1 MNNELIQQLIAALT
15 ALMSLV
21 TGFMAD
27 IPQMKDDIASLQGQI
42 DSVEQVE
49 SAIGGDTFNFV
60 AGGVYSLS
68 GSGIGLTDTSITL
81 DSFQMPVSGIE
92 LTMTDFGDIGYAT
105 IEPGKSKKEFISFTG
120 ISQNGSNDQATFTGV
135 TRGLNFVAPYTAS
148 TTLRQ
153 THSGG
158 AKLVISN
165 PPQLYNKLTAKDND
179 ETITGLWHFNTVIPT
194 FSGAADATSTLQAAT
209 RAYVNS
215 VATQGAATSTE
226 SVGGLVELATQAEMA
241 SSTDLGL
248 DRPLVPY
255 TKYSTSTCTG
265 TGFTFLVTKS
275 DGNISNNCLDT
286 AETIH
291 WLGAFTLSSTTMGR
305 LNASTTITHGTTTTQ
320 TFLMASSGGSRK
332 VLTSNSTGVGT
343 WQAGTFSVAS
353 STQSTAGSS
362 AATTTRW
369 RMQIPSGMWGANSM
383 VQIYLTGD
391 AANNAANDQYIIA
404 NIGVNGGAKSV
415 TYPMA
420 NLEDCDGYSMV
431 ITIGARGAT
440 NSQIFSGYGNTNSG
454 GSSCQFNGF
463 HATAMGGNA
472 FQTSAIDLSSGI
484 VDVYIETR
492 NQNAGDTLTIESIK
506 GTFTP

>member
-68 GSGIGLTDTSITL
+68 GSGVGLTDTSITL

-320 TFLMASSGGSRK
+320 TFLMASSGGLGK

-343 WQAGTFSVAS
+343 WQASVNRQFYECWESESAVVVNATSTGSGVGWGAGLEENGGEKCYFNFMLPPGKSITRFHLWAQNDDNTPGTGNVVTRISFMPITTGAQWGTADDSGDETFGLAAS
-353 STQSTAGSS
+353 KNMEVDAIASTTFNGITAG
-362 AATTTRW
+362 RPYQVELW
-369 RMQIPSGMWGANSM
+369 RKG
-383 VQIYLTGD
+383 GD
-391 AANNAANDQYIIA
+391 
-404 NIGVNGGAKSV
+404 
-415 TYPMA
+415 
-420 NLEDCDGYSMV
+420 
-431 ITIGARGAT
+431 
-440 NSQIFSGYGNTNSG
+440 
-454 GSSCQFNGF
+454 
-463 HATAMGGNA
+463 
-472 FQTSAIDLSSGI
+472 
-484 VDVYIETR
+484 
-492 NQNAGDTLTIESIK
+492 AGDTLAAPWQVLGFDIQYE
-506 GTFTP
+506 